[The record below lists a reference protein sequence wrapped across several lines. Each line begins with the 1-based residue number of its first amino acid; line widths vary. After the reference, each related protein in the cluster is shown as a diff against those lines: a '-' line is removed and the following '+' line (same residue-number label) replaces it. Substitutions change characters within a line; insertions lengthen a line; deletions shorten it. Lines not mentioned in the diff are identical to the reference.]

1 MGLDKLKNF
10 LKGFKCVDLF
20 VVVVDKIFLMV
31 LIKFVVLIVLFVF
44 DKFFNI
50 GFNKMFKG
58 EFFLI

>member
-1 MGLDKLKNF
+1 M
-10 LKGFKCVDLF
+10 KGFKCVDLF